1 MLLQK
6 VERPVA
12 ECSFLRSYAV
22 AVCCFILLYL
32 FQYKTPSQAFFHG
45 LQ

>member
-1 MLLQK
+1 MSLQK

-22 AVCCFILLYL
+22 AVCFILLYL